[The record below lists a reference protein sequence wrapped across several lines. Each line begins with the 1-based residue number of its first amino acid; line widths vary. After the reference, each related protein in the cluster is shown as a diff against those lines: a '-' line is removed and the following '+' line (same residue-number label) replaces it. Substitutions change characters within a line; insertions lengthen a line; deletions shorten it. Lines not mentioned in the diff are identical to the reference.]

1 MKDLH
6 IQHGVVK
13 PFCDIVIVISTGDTM
28 TEVADAPRRRTTLKD
43 VALESGV
50 TVSTVSKVVNNR
62 PDVGAEVRRRV
73 LETIETMGFRP
84 NPVARG
90 LRTQR
95 SDTIAIVTDD
105 LEGIF
110 TTAMMR
116 GVEDAASTAGMG
128 VLLCNSY
135 GERDREEQQ
144 LRRLLDRQIDA
155 LIFMSGNRVG
165 PRPDPAIPIPA
176 DVPVAYLYEYGSA
189 EIPAI
194 LPDDEGGARLAV
206 EHLARSGAQRIAF
219 LNGPQGWEA
228 TTDRLRGYE
237 AGLTTLGRP
246 LDNGM
251 VAASPSWTPED
262 GYHVMNNLLDRRPQ
276 LDAVFCGSDDLA
288 VGALAALRDRRID
301 VPAEVQVV
309 GFDDRSLAVHQ
320 RPPLTTIA
328 LPLHEMGLRAGQL
341 VLNGA
346 STWLDAALP
355 LPIERV
361 PCTLIEREST
371 R

>member
-1 MKDLH
+1 M
-6 IQHGVVK
+6 
-13 PFCDIVIVISTGDTM
+13 TDTS
-28 TEVADAPRRRTTLKD
+28 EAPRRRTTLKD
-43 VALESGV
+43 VAIRSGV

-73 LETIETMGFRP
+73 LETIDLMEFRP

-116 GVEDAASTAGMG
+116 GVEDAASIAGMG

-135 GERDREEQQ
+135 GEPEREAQQ

-165 PRPDPAIPIPA
+165 PRPDPALPIPG
-176 DVPVAYLYEYGSA
+176 DVPVAYLYEYGSPD
-189 EIPAI
+189 IPAI

-206 EHLARSGAQRIAF
+206 EHLAACGASSIAF
-219 LNGPQGWEA
+219 LNGPREWEA
-228 TTDRLRGYE
+228 TGDRLRGYE
-237 AGLTTLGRP
+237 VGLTHLGRS
-246 LDNGM
+246 LDPGLI
-251 VAASPSWTPED
+251 ATSPSWTPED
-262 GYHVMNNLLDRRPQ
+262 GYHAMSQLLEQRPN

-288 VGALAALRDRRID
+288 VGALALLRDRGID
-301 VPAEVQVV
+301 VPTEVQVV

-320 RPPLTTIA
+320 RPPLTTVA
-328 LPLHEMGLRAGQL
+328 LPLHEMGVRAGEL
-341 VLNGA
+341 VLNPRHA
-346 STWLDAALP
+346 VTEAPALD
-355 LPIERV
+355 RV
-361 PCTLIEREST
+361 PCTLIERQST
-371 R
+371 RNQTS